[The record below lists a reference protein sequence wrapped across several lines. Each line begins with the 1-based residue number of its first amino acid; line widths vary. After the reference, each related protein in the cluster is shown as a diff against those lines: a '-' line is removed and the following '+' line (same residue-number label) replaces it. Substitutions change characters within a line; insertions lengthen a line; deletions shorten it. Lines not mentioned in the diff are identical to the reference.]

1 MSPQMSHLNFIF
13 ESHTRKSHSKV
24 TPKSHTQ
31 KSHPNVTLENHTRKS
46 YPKVAPKVAPKV
58 TDVLEYFSPF
68 HFYLDTMLYDATHA
82 LAHTHAPK
90 HAHTLSQRGEIGT
103 HTDPHLTIYY

>member
-1 MSPQMSHLNFIF
+1 MDFIAPTKTRAEHL
-13 ESHTRKSHSKV
+13 R
-24 TPKSHTQ
+24 P
-31 KSHPNVTLENHTRKS
+31 
-46 YPKVAPKVAPKV
+46 Y
-58 TDVLEYFSPF
+58 VLLIFSPF